1 MEKNNKLAFTLNL
14 ENYSLESV
22 YQAAY
27 SMLDR
32 LYFYF
37 DKRGAKS
44 LLAELTPKENM
55 PPAALEKLKGE
66 FLNELLNSELR
77 LLVARRTKK
86 IREAL
91 IAQALIGASA
101 EKADYVEDP
110 LGIALPW
117 EEKYGG
123 ETKPEK
129 PGKKLQKSKR

>member
-1 MEKNNKLAFTLNL
+1 MKIEKKLCFTINL
-14 ENYSLESV
+14 ENYGLESV

-37 DKRGAKS
+37 DKKDQKT
-44 LLAELTPKENM
+44 LLAEIKPKGT
-55 PPAALEKLKGE
+55 AAAGELEALKDE
-66 FLNELLNSELR
+66 FFNELLNSELR
-77 LLVARRTKK
+77 VLVARRTKK

-101 EKADYVEDP
+101 EKTDYSQDP

-123 ETKPEK
+123 
-129 PGKKLQKSKR
+129 KKKNDR

>member
-14 ENYSLESV
+14 DNYSLESV

-37 DKRGAKS
+37 DKKSARS
-44 LLAELTPKENM
+44 LLAEIQAKDDV
-55 PPAALEKLKGE
+55 PAPALEKLKGE
-66 FLNELLNSELR
+66 FFNELLNSELR
-77 LLVARRTKK
+77 LQVAKRTKK
-86 IREAL
+86 VREAL

-101 EKADYVEDP
+101 DKTDYVDDP

-123 ETKPEK
+123 EEK
-129 PGKKLQKSKR
+129 PKKSGKKTAKSKH